1 MNMEASDQELL
12 RAFVR
17 ERSEDAFRQMVNR
30 HLNLV
35 FATAR
40 RILGDPQLAE
50 EVAQGVFLLLAR
62 KAGDIGNQQPL
73 AGWLYHT
80 ARHHALNAS
89 RSEGRRRQR
98 EQTAAAMQTT
108 ETTPEPEWIAAELEG
123 ALEKL
128 PPEDR
133 DALVLRF
140 LDNRQLREVGVE
152 LGISEE
158 AARKRVS
165 RALDKLRG
173 IFGKRGV
180 ALSTGLLT
188 TALAAQA
195 GAAAPAGLGASI
207 VASALTG
214 LTAAS
219 ATAVAATQTTT
230 TFMNLFNLK
239 TTAAI
244 LGAAAVTGTTTYLV
258 QEREVERLRADYQTL
273 NETHGKLAVEQQEA
287 RELIQLRD
295 EQIAALRRDIAD
307 LPRLRGDVD
316 RMTRQLHAME
326 QLQAENLR
334 LAGLVAKLER
344 RLLDVAS
351 NWVEQQRLQDE
362 VRFGAVRIGHVNNL
376 KLLALA
382 MRIYANDHQDAFP
395 NALDNP
401 GFLATLSAVSSS
413 GTHRLAED
421 YDPND
426 YEQVYFGG
434 DPSVLDP
441 NIVTIRQREPF
452 VDQNGNKWK
461 TYALADGSVQC
472 ISEDKVGSF
481 EQFERNWTQSRQP
494 IQFVL
499 VPGR

>member
-1 MNMEASDQELL
+1 MEASDQELL

-62 KAGDIGNQQPL
+62 KAGEIGDQRPL

-89 RSEGRRRQR
+89 RAEGRRRQR
-98 EQTAAAMQTT
+98 EQTAAAMQTN

-123 ALEKL
+123 ALEEL
-128 PPEDR
+128 PAEDR

-219 ATAVAATQTTT
+219 ATAITATQTTT
-230 TFMNLFNLK
+230 TLMNLFNLK

-244 LGAAAVTGTTTYLV
+244 LGAAAVTGTATYVV
-258 QEREVERLRADYQTL
+258 QEREADRLRADYQTL

-295 EQIAALRRDIAD
+295 KQIERLRRDIAD
-307 LPRLRGDVD
+307 LPRLRGEVD
-316 RMTRQLHAME
+316 RLNRELAQLSADKAVLE
-326 QLQAENLR
+326 QDLSALR
-334 LAGLVAKLER
+334 LSARTSPESAAAEPVKPGPLSDEDVFARAKAEMSTIGAAIAQHQLEKGARLPSGLGRLESYIPEEIR
-344 RLLDVAS
+344 GPHGDLAQKYVMFHYPEIDLS
-351 NWVEQQRLQDE
+351 ELPGE
-362 VRFGAVRIGHVNNL
+362 AVIITERDPRKG
-376 KLLALA
+376 
-382 MRIYANDHQDAFP
+382 
-395 NALDNP
+395 
-401 GFLATLSAVSSS
+401 SS
-413 GTHRLAED
+413 GR
-421 YDPND
+421 
-426 YEQVYFGG
+426 YF
-434 DPSVLDP
+434 
-441 NIVTIRQREPF
+441 QA
-452 VDQNGNKWK
+452 
-461 TYALADGSVQC
+461 YYLADGSV
-472 ISEDKVGSF
+472 EVLEGLNKMKRG
-481 EQFERNWTQSRQP
+481 P
-494 IQFVL
+494 KGVL
-499 VPGR
+499 VLSH

>member
-1 MNMEASDQELL
+1 MSMEASDQELL

-62 KAGDIGNQQPL
+62 KAGEIGNQQPL

-89 RSEGRRRQR
+89 RAEGRRRQR

-123 ALEKL
+123 ALEEL
-128 PPEDR
+128 PAEDR

-195 GAAAPAGLGASI
+195 GAVAPAGLGASI

-219 ATAVAATQTTT
+219 ATVITATQTTT
-230 TFMNLFNLK
+230 TLMNLLNLK

-258 QEREVERLRADYQTL
+258 QEREVERVRADYQTL
-273 NETHGKLAVEQQEA
+273 NEAHGKLAAEQQEA

-295 EQIAALRRDIAD
+295 EQLERLRRDVAD
-307 LPRLRGDVD
+307 LPRLRGEVD
-316 RMTRQLHAME
+316 RLNRSITGLRSLEPELAEAHRQLTV
-326 QLQAENLR
+326 LRNQAPASAPKEMAERPASDDGLMYDEAFLVRYGMWTEEAEKKAAIARLNQYRQIGLGLIMYADQQKGWFPANLDT
-334 LAGLVAKLER
+334 AQAYFPEGLKTNGIELVYTG
-344 RLLDVAS
+344 DVA
-351 NWVEQQRLQDE
+351 
-362 VRFGAVRIGHVNNL
+362 
-376 KLLALA
+376 
-382 MRIYANDHQDAFP
+382 
-395 NALDNP
+395 
-401 GFLATLSAVSSS
+401 
-413 GTHRLAED
+413 
-421 YDPND
+421 
-426 YEQVYFGG
+426 
-434 DPSVLDP
+434 
-441 NIVTIRQREPF
+441 
-452 VDQNGNKWK
+452 
-461 TYALADGSVQC
+461 
-472 ISEDKVGSF
+472 
-481 EQFERNWTQSRQP
+481 
-494 IQFVL
+494 
-499 VPGR
+499 